1 MFLSLEGLLLGPPAE
16 AVVLVEAA
24 VVHLLSIFAAVE
36 CGYPE
41 EELMPFRVGRCF
53 KLTAIGKCLGLLFC

>member
-16 AVVLVEAA
+16 AVVLVEATVA
-24 VVHLLSIFAAVE
+24 HLLSIFVVE

-41 EELMPFRVGRCF
+41 EELMPFRVSRCF

>member
-16 AVVLVEAA
+16 AVVLVEAT
-24 VVHLLSIFAAVE
+24 VVHLLSIFAVE

-41 EELMPFRVGRCF
+41 EELMPIRVGRCF